1 MQIKCGSQ
9 CLSQIIQNI
18 HKNKIQINEVS
29 AHTKKWGEKKR
40 LQPIIQLKH
49 K

>member
-18 HKNKIQINEVS
+18 HKNKRQINKVS
-29 AHTKKWGEKKR
+29 AHTNKLGEEKK
-40 LQPIIQLKH
+40 LQPFNIQDK
-49 K
+49 